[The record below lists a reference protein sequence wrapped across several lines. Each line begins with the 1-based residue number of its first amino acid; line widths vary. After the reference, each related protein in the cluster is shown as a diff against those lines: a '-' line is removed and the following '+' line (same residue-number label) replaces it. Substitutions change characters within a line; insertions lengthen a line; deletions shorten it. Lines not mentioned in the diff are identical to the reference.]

1 MRVLDAEQMRGVDRA
16 AIEGLGV
23 PSLVLMENAAIG
35 VADAI
40 GERFPE
46 ARRVAIFCGPGNN
59 GGDGMAVARHL
70 AGRGY
75 ECRMFAVG
83 PSPAASSDAALQR
96 DIVARLGLEVSG
108 IESEAEVAAALAQV
122 RDCDLV
128 VDALF
133 GTGLSRPLAQPYAA
147 LVDGLSRL
155 GVSRLA
161 VDLPSGLDASRAET
175 IGPHFIADLT
185 VTFAAPKIALVLA
198 PASEAAGELVVTDL
212 GVPADLVEESG
223 ARLHL
228 LVAEELAGYLTPR
241 PRDSHKG
248 DFGHLLIV
256 AGSPG
261 KAGAAILAA
270 RAAVR
275 SGAGLVT
282 AAVPREILPT
292 VALGSVESMT
302 VGLPDAGPSGLDR
315 DATAAVFA
323 AAAGKT
329 AAALGPGMGSEP
341 GTREAIVE
349 MVLGLEAPLVLD
361 ADGLNAFAGSID
373 RLRRREAPTL
383 LTPHP
388 GEMGRLLGSTS
399 EDVNR
404 DRIGAARRAAVA
416 SGAIVIL
423 KGHQTLVAEPGGE
436 VWINPTGNP
445 GMASGGSGDVLT
457 GLLGGLL
464 AQGFEPLAAAQLGV
478 FVHGLAGDR
487 AAAEI
492 GERGLRAGDLV
503 AALPGA
509 LSALAEA

>member
-23 PSLVLMENAAIG
+23 PSMVLMENAAIG
-35 VADAI
+35 VVDAI

-70 AGRGY
+70 VGRGY
-75 ECRMFAVG
+75 DCRLFAVG

-96 DIVARLGLEVSG
+96 DIVARFGLEIG
-108 IESEAEVAAALAQV
+108 RIETEAGVPAALAQA
-122 RDCDLV
+122 RECDLV

-161 VDLPSGLDASRAET
+161 VDVPSGLDASRAET

-185 VTFAAPKIALVLA
+185 VTFAAPKVALVLA
-198 PASEAAGELVVTDL
+198 PASAAAGELVITDL
-212 GVPADLVEESG
+212 GVPGDLVEESG

-241 PRDSHKG
+241 PRDAHKG

-256 AGSPG
+256 AGSLG
-261 KAGAAILAA
+261 KSGAAILAA

-275 SGAGLVT
+275 GGAGLVT
-282 AAVPREILPT
+282 AAVPGEILPT
-292 VALGSVESMT
+292 VDLGSVESMT
-302 VGLPDAGPSGLDR
+302 VALPDAGPEGLDPGA
-315 DATAAVFA
+315 ATAVFA
-323 AAAGKT
+323 TAAGKT
-329 AAALGPGMGSEP
+329 AVALGPGLGTEP
-341 GTREAIVE
+341 GTRAAIVE
-349 MVLGLEAPLVLD
+349 MVMGLDLPLVLD
-361 ADGLNAFAGSID
+361 ADGLNAFAGTID
-373 RLRRREAPTL
+373 KLRERRAPTL

-388 GEMGRLLGSTS
+388 GEMARLLGSS
-399 EDVNR
+399 SADVNR
-404 DRIGAARRAAVA
+404 DRVESARRAAAA

-423 KGHQTLVAEPGGE
+423 KGHQTLIAEPDGD

-445 GMASGGSGDVLT
+445 GMASGGTGDVLT
-457 GLLGGLL
+457 GLLGSLL

-478 FVHGLAGDR
+478 YVHGLAGDR

-492 GERGLRAGDLV
+492 GERGLRAGDVV
-503 AALPGA
+503 AALPRA
-509 LSALAEA
+509 LHALAEA